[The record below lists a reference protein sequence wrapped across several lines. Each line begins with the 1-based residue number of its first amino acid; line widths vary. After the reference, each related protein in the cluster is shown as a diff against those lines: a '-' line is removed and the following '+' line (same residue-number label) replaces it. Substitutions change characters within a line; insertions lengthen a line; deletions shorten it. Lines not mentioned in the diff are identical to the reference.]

1 VCRGS
6 PLADVQTDKGRV
18 VERISQRP
26 GAKGADSK
34 LTSLINFRV
43 LIMTASR
50 GLSFVCVVVVTLSVA
65 APARA
70 VFVLTENFNND
81 SQFTKSDFDS
91 AAVFFN
97 DSTGGTDTYW
107 GIWDQTGATD
117 NFGSDTPPADVRVP
131 DYTGFTGNHLVAEFE
146 VAGPNTPPPMRLD
159 WTSLLP
165 ITDLTGLTFTGRFA
179 ADGGV
184 GEVFEST
191 DAAGTDGDFIR
202 VQYRI
207 DGGAYQPLLYFAG
220 DVNGF
225 MARDTDFDGV
235 GDSTILSNASLPF
248 TVPIVG
254 MGMDLDLRVL
264 MWTNASAEQIGM
276 DTFAI
281 EGVPEPSAFL
291 FGGLV
296 CGVIGL
302 RYAGRRMFS
311 TKTENPAATG
321 NE

>member
-1 VCRGS
+1 
-6 PLADVQTDKGRV
+6 
-18 VERISQRP
+18 
-26 GAKGADSK
+26 
-34 LTSLINFRV
+34 
-43 LIMTASR
+43 MTASR
-50 GLSFVCVVVVTLSVA
+50 GIAFVCVAVLTLSVA
-65 APARA
+65 TPVRA
-70 VFVLTENFNND
+70 IFVLTENFNND

-107 GIWDQTGATD
+107 GIWDQTGVTD
-117 NFGSDTPPADVRVP
+117 NFGSDTPPADTRVP

-159 WTSLLP
+159 WTSLLT
-165 ITDLTGLTFTGRFA
+165 ITGLTGLTFTGQFA

-184 GEVFEST
+184 GQVFEST

-235 GDSTILSNASLPF
+235 GDSTILSNAQTPF
-248 TVPIVG
+248 TVPIPNVG
-254 MGMDLDLRVL
+254 TEMDLDLRVL
-264 MWTNASAEQIGM
+264 MWTNASAEQIAM

-291 FGGLV
+291 FGGLI

-302 RYAGRRMFS
+302 GYAGRRFVGVKGAKPETS
-311 TKTENPAATG
+311 DVDA
-321 NE
+321 